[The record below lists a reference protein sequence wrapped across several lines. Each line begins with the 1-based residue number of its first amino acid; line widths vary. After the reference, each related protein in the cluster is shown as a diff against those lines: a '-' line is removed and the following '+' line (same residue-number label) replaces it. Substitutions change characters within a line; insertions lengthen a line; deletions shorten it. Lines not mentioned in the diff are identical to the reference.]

1 MIIRPPKKNEM
12 PRASLYKFAGS
23 AYIFSAIFCIFQ
35 ADAATIEANS
45 PGKATVEKNST
56 VVFGGGGIYT
66 FALKASAD
74 GNALRDTAAEQC
86 LDILSGSAAG
96 RTITSWGML
105 TARLSFGDPLFY
117 SASLSNHCN
126 TELRRYVG
134 LWSTSTPGIF
144 IGDWFTIPA
153 NRTCSVN
160 VITSPA
166 IPDIIPGK
174 TINEV
179 QITSASTGTG
189 TLAFK
194 PNANNGSKGTI
205 TDGTHFLTYSV
216 PGTVWNSGSGQWT
229 GGLGD
234 YSLKLD
240 EVPDRTPPGEY
251 KGNMTATIS
260 CE

>member
-1 MIIRPPKKNEM
+1 MITVSSRKHEIYKLSGSVFVFLTM
-12 PRASLYKFAGS
+12 LYSLPVNAV
-23 AYIFSAIFCIFQ
+23 
-35 ADAATIEANS
+35 TIEANS
-45 PGKATVEKNST
+45 PGLAVVERNSK
-56 VVFGGGGIYT
+56 VVLGGGGIYT
-66 FALKASAD
+66 FALKATAD
-74 GNALRDTAAEQC
+74 GNAVRDTAAEQC
-86 LDILSGSAAG
+86 LDIVSGTMAG
-96 RTITSWGML
+96 ITITGWGAL
-105 TARLSFGDPLFY
+105 TSSLAWGATLNY
-117 SASLSNHCN
+117 SANLSNHCN
-126 TELRRYVG
+126 AELRRYVG
-134 LWSTSTPGIF
+134 LWSISTPGIF
-144 IGDWFTIPA
+144 TGDWFTIPA

-166 IPDIIPGK
+166 IPDLIPGK

-205 TDGTHFLTYSV
+205 SDGTHFLTYSV
-216 PGTVWNSGSGQWT
+216 PDTVWNSGSGQWT

-240 EVPDRTPPGEY
+240 DIPDRTPPGEY